1 MDELDIYVSK
11 RKIDHPRV
19 REACRGIVVREGM
32 LLLSYEANTYQ
43 WFLPG
48 GGLEDGESRESGALA
63 IYPGRNGTA
72 G

>member
-11 RKIDHPRV
+11 RKIDHSR
-19 REACRGIVVREGM
+19 VREGM

-63 IYPGRNGTA
+63 IYLGRNGNA
-72 G
+72 V